1 MVQRR
6 TWCKPESSGTPKAL
20 RQLAAVGRTPR
31 AFSTRASNKMPTK
44 GQAGGTSLTVAQ
56 YSQLVLRKYIGRQF
70 SSDAQENLAIA
81 AEELYVILKRVRG
94 ASSKDSEDCKAP
106 LKAIRNTI
114 DHFAFHGTRG
124 ADSEEVD
131 ALMQLYAALE
141 ECCQQRLN
149 AAGGS
154 EDREAALQVQD
165 ALRYRMT
172 RLVTGDAWDTRP
184 LLKVRVLKLMFG
196 FSARDNMRLLSG
208 SRGLGIEGVERRVG
222 VPRQSRQAGNG
233 GEQRVEQS
241 SCSEA
246 ASRQESHPHIFGRR
260 GSGAAAAAA
269 AAAGPLNRW
278 GDAINELGKM
288 PGPRMLPLL
297 KLAMLENLELSQA
310 AGSAAT
316 APPPAEPTPPTSAA
330 ASEHVSAVPPPAG
343 PSPAASEGAG
353 STNSGGGPVAAR
365 VAPAAPSTPAQRPGP
380 SRVVQAGQAEGKPP
394 VSGVDDL
401 LGLFDEPAPQ
411 RLQGARAQPS
421 PTASSSSPGLP
432 AEQVFGAFGSTAPG
446 EGASNPFVASSPF
459 LASTPA
465 VMQHP
470 VARAG
475 QPVHQGPQAVP
486 PDYAAGQLA
495 SLSISG
501 PPPVV
506 QPPAAT
512 PVWQYSP
519 ALPPQQYDQGQGAFS
534 APSTGQGP
542 GSWAFSQGGPGASP
556 QVRRSSEEL
565 FRHNSNPQPFGQP
578 SGQPFD

>member
-1 MVQRR
+1 MSGCQR
-6 TWCKPESSGTPKAL
+6 
-20 RQLAAVGRTPR
+20 
-31 AFSTRASNKMPTK
+31 
-44 GQAGGTSLTVAQ
+44 
-56 YSQLVLRKYIGRQF
+56 YIGRQF

-106 LKAIRNTI
+106 LKAIRDTI
-114 DHFAFHGTRG
+114 DHFAFHGARG

-149 AAGGS
+149 AGGS

-222 VPRQSRQAGNG
+222 VPRQSRQAGIG
-233 GEQRVEQS
+233 GEQRVD
-241 SCSEA
+241 
-246 ASRQESHPHIFGRR
+246 FGRR

-330 ASEHVSAVPPPAG
+330 ASEHVSAAPPPAG

-353 STNSGGGPVAAR
+353 STNGGGGPVAAR
-365 VAPAAPSTPAQRPGP
+365 VAPAAPSTPAQHPGP

-394 VSGVDDL
+394 VSG
-401 LGLFDEPAPQ
+401 
-411 RLQGARAQPS
+411 
-421 PTASSSSPGLP
+421 
-432 AEQVFGAFGSTAPG
+432 AFGSTAPSS
-446 EGASNPFVASSPF
+446 GASNPFLASSPF
-459 LASTPA
+459 LASTTA

-470 VARAG
+470 VALAG
-475 QPVHQGPQAVP
+475 QPVHQGPQALP

-519 ALPPQQYDQGQGAFS
+519 APPPQRYDQGQGAYS

-578 SGQPFD
+578 FGQPFDQAPEPASEPHAPSSYQGQTNPFADVRFSELAPRLENHRRPPPPPPPTGPPMRSPSLQ